1 MPTSNNIKKED
12 KDTKDSAVK
21 PRSRSAAGQS
31 SASVEPKQKARKKAV
46 ADVSASVEPKQKAR
60 KKAVAD
66 VSAQE
71 AEKPVR
77 RMPRLLDRYR
87 KEILP
92 TMVQEFGYKSPLET
106 PKVQRIVL
114 NIGLGE
120 ALLNANAL
128 ESAKRDLTLITG
140 QMPVITR
147 AHKSIAGFKI
157 RQGMGIGMMVTL
169 RGSRMYDFLD
179 KLINAVLPRIRDFRG
194 VSKTSFDGRGNYS
207 LGLREQASFPEIDYN
222 NVDRLRGLQITIVT
236 SAHDNGEGF
245 RLLELMGMPFT
256 REGLGR

>member
-1 MPTSNNIKKED
+1 MPRINNIKKED

-21 PRSRSAAGQS
+21 PKRRSTAGKRSAA
-31 SASVEPKQKARKKAV
+31 VKPKQEEQV
-46 ADVSASVEPKQKAR
+46 AAK
-60 KKAVAD
+60 AD

-71 AEKPVR
+71 TEKSVKR
-77 RMPRLLDRYR
+77 IPRLLDRYR

-106 PKVQRIVL
+106 PKIQRVVL

-128 ESAKRDLTLITG
+128 EAAKRDLTLITG

-157 RQGMGIGMMVTL
+157 RQGMGIGIMVTL

-194 VSKTSFDGRGNYS
+194 VSRTSFDGHGNYS
-207 LGLREQASFPEIDYN
+207 LGMREQASFPEIDYN
-222 NVDRLRGLQITIVT
+222 SVDRLRGLQVSIVT
-236 SAHDNGEGF
+236 SARDNGEGL
-245 RLLELMGMPFT
+245 RLLELMGMPFA

>member
-1 MPTSNNIKKED
+1 MPRINNIKKED

-21 PRSRSAAGQS
+21 PKRRSTAGKRSAA
-31 SASVEPKQKARKKAV
+31 VKPKQEAQV
-46 ADVSASVEPKQKAR
+46 AAK
-60 KKAVAD
+60 AD

-71 AEKPVR
+71 TEKSVKR
-77 RMPRLLDRYR
+77 IPRLLDRYR

-106 PKVQRIVL
+106 PKIQRVVL

-128 ESAKRDLTLITG
+128 EAAKRDLTLITG

-157 RQGMGIGMMVTL
+157 RQGMGIGIMVTL

-194 VSKTSFDGRGNYS
+194 VSRTSFDGHGNYS
-207 LGLREQASFPEIDYN
+207 LGMREQASFPEIDYN
-222 NVDRLRGLQITIVT
+222 SVDRLRGLQVSIVT
-236 SAHDNGEGF
+236 SARDNGEGL
-245 RLLELMGMPFT
+245 RLLELMGMPFA